1 MGDPT
6 PLEFPQH
13 HHAVKFYSDQASLC
27 ATVAGFLSEGLN
39 AGEPALVIATRPHS
53 EAICAHLSGRSID
66 CPNALKDGSLILLD
80 ADEMLSLV
88 MVDGMPD
95 AGLFERNIG
104 VFIQQLLAERP
115 IVIRAYGEMVDV
127 LWKSHMPDAAI
138 ALELLW
144 NKLALKYRFALLCGY
159 AMGNFY
165 KQSKQMVDVC
175 AQHSHVVEGDVVPFR
190 RTA

>member
-1 MGDPT
+1 MTGPT
-6 PLEFPQH
+6 PVESPQH
-13 HHAVKFYSDQASLC
+13 HHAVKFYSDQESLC
-27 ATVAGFLSEGLN
+27 ATVAGFLSEGLI
-39 AGEPALVIATRPHS
+39 AGEPALVIATQSHS
-53 EAICAHLSGRSID
+53 DAICAHLTGRLID
-66 CPNALKDGSLILLD
+66 CAKALKDGSLILLD
-80 ADEMLSLV
+80 ADDVLGLC

-95 AGLFERNIG
+95 ADLFERNVG
-104 VFIQQLLAERP
+104 VFIQQLLADRP

-127 LWKSHMPDAAI
+127 LWKRRMPEAAI

-165 KQSKQMVDVC
+165 KQSKQMIDIC